1 MDSSVTNSAAGRP
14 EKAPTVVISIDAMG
28 GDRGPAA
35 VVAGIAESAEKNPD
49 IHFIVHGPRAEIEQL
64 IARRS
69 GLAARCDIRD
79 AAGVV
84 TMDDKPSQVL
94 RKGEGTSMWS
104 AVESV
109 RLGEATVA
117 VSCGNTGAL
126 MALSMLRLR
135 KLPGVNRPA
144 IACLW
149 PSRNPQG
156 FNVMLDCGAD
166 IRADAQDLVTY
177 ALMGTSYARNGLG
190 LARPRVGLLNVG
202 TEEHKGRPEMRQAHE
217 LMPATAEAA
226 NFDYVGFVEGG
237 DLPSDRVDVIVTD
250 GFTGNVAL
258 KTGEGT
264 AKLVGDFLK
273 EAFAN
278 SVMSKFAALLALTS
292 LKRLQKRMD
301 PRRQNGGI
309 FLGLNGTVVKSHGSA
324 DATGISAA
332 IKLAAQLGKS
342 GFQDRL
348 AARVAQTAAQAAA
361 LNTTRNENQDHSEG
375 TS

>member
-135 KLPGVNRPA
+135 KLPGGTKLYTAPPLSLNLIHLLEA
-144 IACLW
+144 G
-149 PSRNPQG
+149 NPLS
-156 FNVMLDCGAD
+156 N
-166 IRADAQDLVTY
+166 
-177 ALMGTSYARNGLG
+177 
-190 LARPRVGLLNVG
+190 
-202 TEEHKGRPEMRQAHE
+202 
-217 LMPATAEAA
+217 TA
-226 NFDYVGFVEGG
+226 YS
-237 DLPSDRVDVIVTD
+237 L
-250 GFTGNVAL
+250 AL
-258 KTGEGT
+258 KPGHSLTTYDCE
-264 AKLVGDFLK
+264 
-273 EAFAN
+273 
-278 SVMSKFAALLALTS
+278 LLAQLRANWDAAVAVCTQTESS
-292 LKRLQKRMD
+292 L
-301 PRRQNGGI
+301 
-309 FLGLNGTVVKSHGSA
+309 
-324 DATGISAA
+324 
-332 IKLAAQLGKS
+332 
-342 GFQDRL
+342 
-348 AARVAQTAAQAAA
+348 
-361 LNTTRNENQDHSEG
+361 EN
-375 TS
+375 

>member
-1 MDSSVTNSAAGRP
+1 MGPSESVRILA
-14 EKAPTVVISIDAMG
+14 ISVDAMG

-35 VVAGIAESAEKNPD
+35 VVAGLAESAETNPD
-49 IHFIVHGPRAEIEQL
+49 IRFIVHGPRAELEAL
-64 IARRS
+64 IARRA
-69 GLAARCDIRD
+69 GLAERCDIRD

-104 AVESV
+104 ALESV
-109 RLGEATVA
+109 RSGEAVAA

-166 IRADAQDLVTY
+166 IRADARDLITY
-177 ALMGTSYARNGLG
+177 ALMGMSYARNGLG

-202 TEEHKGRPEMRQAHE
+202 TEDHKGRPEMRQAHE
-217 LMPATAEAA
+217 MLPAIADSA
-226 NFDYVGFVEGG
+226 NFEYVGFVEGG
-237 DLPSDRVDVIVTD
+237 DLPSARVDVIVTD

-264 AKLVGDFLK
+264 AKLVGEFMR
-273 EAFAN
+273 EAFSN
-278 SVMSKFAALLALTS
+278 SILSKFAALLAMTS

-301 PRRQNGGI
+301 PRRVNGGV
-309 FLGLNGTVVKSHGSA
+309 FLGLNGTVIKSHGSA
-324 DATGISAA
+324 DATGIAAA
-332 IKLAAQLGKS
+332 IKLAYTLGQS

-348 AARVAQTAAQAAA
+348 AARVAQSLA
-361 LNTTRNENQDHSEG
+361 LNNANNNDTNNVTSDSEG